1 MQLFPWSHAN
11 SAGFTSGGWHSKPS
25 AKPVLH
31 FLHGNGYC
39 GRVYEPMLE
48 ALAEHFDL
56 WLCDAQGHG
65 ESDHGGRFHGWNRN
79 AELAVE
85 AWSTVGRECFAD
97 APLYAVG
104 HSFGGV
110 LTSLILAQ
118 HPQLFKRAV
127 LLDPVLFSAPMI
139 GVMALSDV
147 VGLSRRT
154 GMAAKAV
161 KRRKVWPDRA
171 TAQTLLQGRG
181 MFRGWTEDAFSAYI
195 EHALKDTDAGVELK
209 CRPSREA
216 DIFSSY
222 PRRLWSSL
230 AKIQTPTEIIYGQ
243 RSYPF
248 VAKSVARCC
257 ASNSQIQGQV
267 VEGGHCFM
275 QEHPQASA
283 ERVSRFL
290 LAQHA

>member
-11 SAGFTSGGWHSKPS
+11 SAGFTSRGWHSQPS
-25 AKPVLH
+25 GKPVLH

-48 ALAEHFDL
+48 LLSADFDL

-85 AWSTVGRECFAD
+85 AWNNVGRVRFTD
-97 APLYAVG
+97 APLYALG

-110 LTSLILAQ
+110 LSSLIMAQ

-127 LLDPVLFSAPMI
+127 LLDPVLFPAPML
-139 GVMALSDV
+139 GVMAVFGLAR
-147 VGLSRRT
+147 LSRRT

-171 TAQTLLQGRG
+171 TAHSLLEGRG
-181 MFRGWTEDAFSAYI
+181 MFRGWTAQAFNAYI
-195 EHALKDTDAGVELK
+195 NHALKDTDDGVELK
-209 CRPSREA
+209 CQPSREA
-216 DIFSSY
+216 DVFSSH

-230 AKIQTPTEIIYGQ
+230 AKITTPTEVIYGQ
-243 RSYPF
+243 SSYPF
-248 VAKSVARCC
+248 VIASVTRWCTM
-257 ASNSQIQGQV
+257 NGHVHGQV

-275 QEHPQASA
+275 QEHPEASA
-283 ERVSRFL
+283 QKVGQFL
-290 LAQHA
+290 LST